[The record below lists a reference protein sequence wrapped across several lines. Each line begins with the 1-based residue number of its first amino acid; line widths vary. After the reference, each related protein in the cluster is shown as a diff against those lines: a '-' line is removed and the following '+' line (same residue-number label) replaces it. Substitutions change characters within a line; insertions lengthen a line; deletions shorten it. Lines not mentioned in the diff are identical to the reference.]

1 MTMFT
6 YEEID
11 ELGDGLMRSY
21 LGDKAG
27 SVLRADIEG
36 FTENYLRLPV
46 SITALLEMI
55 SISLDSFQMGLL
67 LSG

>member
-21 LGDKAG
+21 LGDKAE

-36 FTENYLRLPV
+36 FTEKLPAASGRV
-46 SITALLEMI
+46 SQLCWK
-55 SISLDSFQMGLL
+55 
-67 LSG
+67 

>member
-21 LGDKAG
+21 LGDKAE
-27 SVLRADIEG
+27 SVLRADIDG
-36 FTENYLRLPV
+36 FT
-46 SITALLEMI
+46 
-55 SISLDSFQMGLL
+55 
-67 LSG
+67 